1 MKTNSRRIAIMV
13 GAGYVPGINAV
24 ITGAAIAAGKMG
36 WELVGI
42 RDGFEGLLHPEKY
55 PDGGLVTLSPE
66 LIENLDPSAGGV
78 LGQSARVDP
87 FHVRQINELEMV
99 EEVDMSDELL
109 KRLKTEN
116 IDGLIS
122 VVGGQGLTILYKL
135 HRKGLNTVCI
145 PRSIDNDIASTS
157 VSFGFNSALSF
168 TIEMLD
174 RARQSAR
181 SARKIAVVEVQGEQ
195 AGWIAL
201 QAGIAVCADVIMI
214 PEIPVDLKNVAAEI
228 KG

>member
-42 RDGFEGLLHPEKY
+42 RDGFDGLLHPEKY
-55 PDGGLVTLSPE
+55 PGGGLTTLSPE

-78 LGQSARVDP
+78 LGQSPKVDP

-109 KRLKTEN
+109 KSSKQK
-116 IDGLIS
+116 IS
-122 VVGGQGLTILYKL
+122 T
-135 HRKGLNTVCI
+135 
-145 PRSIDNDIASTS
+145 D
-157 VSFGFNSALSF
+157 
-168 TIEMLD
+168 
-174 RARQSAR
+174 
-181 SARKIAVVEVQGEQ
+181 
-195 AGWIAL
+195 
-201 QAGIAVCADVIMI
+201 
-214 PEIPVDLKNVAAEI
+214 
-228 KG
+228 

>member
-1 MKTNSRRIAIMV
+1 MNTKKRRVAIMV

-55 PDGGLVTLSPE
+55 PNGGLVTLDPE
-66 LIENLDPSAGGV
+66 LIENLDPSAAGV

-87 FHVRQINELEMV
+87 FHVRQIDELEMV

-116 IDGLIS
+116 IDGLDFS
-122 VVGGQGLTILYKL
+122 RWRTGTD
-135 HRKGLNTVCI
+135 H
-145 PRSIDNDIASTS
+145 P
-157 VSFGFNSALSF
+157 
-168 TIEMLD
+168 
-174 RARQSAR
+174 
-181 SARKIAVVEVQGEQ
+181 
-195 AGWIAL
+195 L
-201 QAGIAVCADVIMI
+201 QAASQRSQCGVHPTLD
-214 PEIPVDLKNVAAEI
+214 
-228 KG
+228 

>member
-1 MKTNSRRIAIMV
+1 MKNNSRRIAIMV

-55 PDGGLVTLSPE
+55 PNGGLVTLDPE

-87 FHVRQINELEMV
+87 FHVRQIDELEMV

-135 HRKGLNTVCI
+135 HRKGLNVVCI

-157 VSFGFNSALSF
+157 VSFGFNSAL
-168 TIEMLD
+168 TINHRNARPCPSVGPLGPQNCSGGGSG
-174 RARQSAR
+174 RAGRMDCTTGR
-181 SARKIAVVEVQGEQ
+181 HRG
-195 AGWIAL
+195 L
-201 QAGIAVCADVIMI
+201 C
-214 PEIPVDLKNVAAEI
+214 
-228 KG
+228 